1 MARCR
6 RMVQHASSHLNVSE
20 KCAVLNRKG
29 VLVLEMLASTVAICR
44 APPGQIGVSSSTRTT
59 QDSGERPAEHC
70 CEDRIMRNIMREVL
84 EPIRTSKFNWYR
96 KTKAPMRQILGMH
109 SLSSTVRMMVY
120 DLSYQKKMSD
130 FKHPTFMAV
139 ATSRDCCRTW
149 HEMFPNCP
157 RLCSISH
164 KEQPSFCLPTIFWNR
179 TSGNA

>member
-1 MARCR
+1 MIWDA
-6 RMVQHASSHLNVSE
+6 
-20 KCAVLNRKG
+20 
-29 VLVLEMLASTVAICR
+29 
-44 APPGQIGVSSSTRTT
+44 PGQIGVSSSTRTT

-149 HEMFPNCP
+149 HEMFPNWGEPGFSTHAC
-157 RLCSISH
+157 
-164 KEQPSFCLPTIFWNR
+164 NR
-179 TSGNA
+179 VQQQNALKTA